1 MESRKLSL
9 ADAFF
14 FLLLL
19 FGKLQ
24 FFVTSAPEFSEF
36 FVFLFSRLLFFVES
50 LDLKLTTSF
59 NGELHLHLSAL
70 LLLEESVGFVLS
82 LSNLLVQDL
91 LLVVLNGT
99 ELLNLL
105 VNHTTTFGLFLFEA
119 LLFLLFFHEVTTS
132 LLSGEFFN
140 FLFFLKFFATGFI
153 LECDLSLV
161 RFNQLLLHLRGTL
174 LSSKFTLLFTL

>member
-1 MESRKLSL
+1 VERRKLSL

-19 FGKLQ
+19 LGKLQ
-24 FFVTSAPEFSEF
+24 FFVTSAPEFSELL
-36 FVFLFSRLLFFVES
+36 VFLFNRGLFFVES

-70 LLLEESVGFVLS
+70 LLFEESVGLVLC

-91 LLVVLNGT
+91 LLVVLDGA
-99 ELLNLL
+99 ELANLP
-105 VNHTTTFGLFLFEA
+105 VDHATTFGLFLFEA
-119 LLFLLFFHEVTTS
+119 LRFFLLFHEVTTS

-140 FLFFLKFFATGFI
+140 FLFFLKFLATGFI
-153 LECDLSLV
+153 LEYDLSLV
-161 RFNQLLLHLRGTL
+161 GFNQL
-174 LSSKFTLLFTL
+174 